1 VNETLTLAAYSGAI
15 LTGSLAGGV
24 LPLLGKRTRS
34 DALLSFSA
42 GVMLGAAFFH
52 MLPEAVHLGGPDVIP
67 WAVAGFLFLFLL
79 ERFVLVHICAEPGPS
94 ERLLGHPAPPPHGL
108 REHAGHDHAHEA
120 TGCDVHTLGLAAFVG
135 LSLHTLVDG
144 FALGA
149 AQSDPALG
157 LLVFVA
163 ILAHKI
169 PSSVSLT
176 AILRAEGYG
185 RRAHGPGG
193 RSHLP
198 RRRPAGGRAEL
209 HRGGPGRQR
218 RVLPATV
225 ALRHPAR
232 PAPAG
237 GRPLE
242 DLAGVAR
249 RPGRDVGA
257 QVAGPRA
264 RLTASGSRTEK
275 VVPLDA
281 SERTRMLPPWAAAI
295 CTAM

>member
-15 LTGSLAGGV
+15 LTGSLAGGA
-24 LPLLGKRTRS
+24 LPLLGRRTRN

-79 ERFVLVHICAEPGPS
+79 ERFVLVHVCAEPGPS

-185 RRAHGPGG
+185 RRQALLMNASFALMVPAGAAIFLVVNRMVAASSFTAVALAASAGSFLQLSLSDILPDLHRRGGDRWKISLALLAGLAAMWALRSLGHAHG
-193 RSHLP
+193 
-198 RRRPAGGRAEL
+198 
-209 HRGGPGRQR
+209 
-218 RVLPATV
+218 
-225 ALRHPAR
+225 
-232 PAPAG
+232 
-237 GRPLE
+237 
-242 DLAGVAR
+242 
-249 RPGRDVGA
+249 
-257 QVAGPRA
+257 
-264 RLTASGSRTEK
+264 
-275 VVPLDA
+275 
-281 SERTRMLPPWAAAI
+281 
-295 CTAM
+295 